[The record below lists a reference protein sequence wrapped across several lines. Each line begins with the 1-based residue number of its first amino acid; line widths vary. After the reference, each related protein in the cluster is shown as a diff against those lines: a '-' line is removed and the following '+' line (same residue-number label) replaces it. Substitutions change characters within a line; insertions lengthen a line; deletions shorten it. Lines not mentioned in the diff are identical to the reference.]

1 MPNVQIGPR
10 LGDLSFCR
18 QARVQLEGFKSKL
31 PFRSFIGKQNSSAM
45 KFLTI
50 LLTMLACN
58 NAPSLPAEASAKA
71 GSSAEASTV
80 TANDSIVPAQ
90 FAGGK
95 LIKVEKTEAVWKREL
110 NDQEF
115 YVLRKEGTERAFTG
129 DLWDNHEKG
138 VFVCAGCGLPLFSS
152 ETKFDSGTGWPSFYK
167 PINEGFIADKTDSNH
182 GMDRTE
188 VECARCGGHQGHV
201 FTDGPAPTGL
211 RYCINSVSLDF
222 VKQ

>member
-1 MPNVQIGPR
+1 
-10 LGDLSFCR
+10 
-18 QARVQLEGFKSKL
+18 
-31 PFRSFIGKQNSSAM
+31 M

-50 LLTMLACN
+50 LLTIFACN
-58 NAPSLPAEASAKA
+58 YAPLPAVVSTEAGSTATATTTATAPSSAMASAGK
-71 GSSAEASTV
+71 TD
-80 TANDSIVPAQ
+80 TIVPAQ
-90 FAGGK
+90 YIDGK
-95 LIKVEKTEAVWKREL
+95 LVKVEKSEADWKREL
-110 NDQEF
+110 NEQEF

-138 VFVCAGCGLPLFSS
+138 IFVCAGCGLPLFSS
-152 ETKFDSGTGWPSFYK
+152 ETKFESGTGWPSFYQ
-167 PINEGFIADKTDSNH
+167 PIREEYIADKTDGSH

>member
-1 MPNVQIGPR
+1 
-10 LGDLSFCR
+10 
-18 QARVQLEGFKSKL
+18 
-31 PFRSFIGKQNSSAM
+31 M

-58 NAPSLPAEASAKA
+58 NAQIPVSVENTAGKPATSPSSTTAMA
-71 GSSAEASTV
+71 GKT
-80 TANDSIVPAQ
+80 DSIVPPQ
-90 FAGGK
+90 YISGK
-95 LIKVEKTEAVWKREL
+95 LVKVEKNEDAWKREL

-115 YVLRKEGTERAFTG
+115 RVLRKEGTERAFTG

-138 VFVCAGCGLPLFSS
+138 IFVCAGCGLPLFAS

-167 PINEGFIADKTDSNH
+167 PISEDCIADITDSSH

-201 FTDGPAPTGL
+201 FPDGPPPTGL